1 MIRLL
6 VFVALCLWGRAA
18 LAQEQWD
25 TYSNPRFGATAE
37 YPADLFTVQEP
48 PPENGDGQT
57 FHTADGRAELTI
69 YGTNNLHS
77 EEPQAYVQHNV
88 SLCDVTYKKIGAD
101 FYAVF
106 GTPWRDHLLRTLQLS
121 EYGCAEL
128 LLRLL
133 PSCGEGQVGH
143 DRDAHRPIL
152 AFCSEGLPM
161 PAPRAPGSCARCLP

>member
-6 VFVALCLWGRAA
+6 IFVALCLWGRAA

-88 SLCDVTYKKIGAD
+88 SLRDVTYKKG
-101 FYAVF
+101 
-106 GTPWRDHLLRTLQLS
+106 
-121 EYGCAEL
+121 
-128 LLRLL
+128 
-133 PSCGEGQVGH
+133 
-143 DRDAHRPIL
+143 
-152 AFCSEGLPM
+152 
-161 PAPRAPGSCARCLP
+161 

>member
-6 VFVALCLWGRAA
+6 IFVALCLWGRAA

-69 YGTNNLHS
+69 YGTNNLHR

-88 SLCDVTYKKIGAD
+88 SLRDVTYKKIGAD
-101 FYAVF
+101 FYAVS
-106 GTPWRDHLLRTLQLS
+106 GTRGATIYYEHCNFPNMDVLSCFYVSYPAAEKAKWDAIVTRIGQSLRF
-121 EYGCAEL
+121 A
-128 LLRLL
+128 LR
-133 PSCGEGQVGH
+133 
-143 DRDAHRPIL
+143 
-152 AFCSEGLPM
+152 
-161 PAPRAPGSCARCLP
+161 GSQ

>member
-1 MIRLL
+1 MPLGPSSTRAGAMGHLLESAIRSH
-6 VFVALCLWGRAA
+6 GRV
-18 LAQEQWD
+18 
-25 TYSNPRFGATAE
+25 SGGPFS
-37 YPADLFTVQEP
+37 VQEP

-106 GTPWRDHLLRTLQLS
+106 GTRGATIYYERCNFPNMDVLSCFYVSYPAAEKAKWDAIVTRIGQSLRF
-121 EYGCAEL
+121 A
-128 LLRLL
+128 LR
-133 PSCGEGQVGH
+133 
-143 DRDAHRPIL
+143 
-152 AFCSEGLPM
+152 
-161 PAPRAPGSCARCLP
+161 GSQ